1 LAAAISPVLV
11 AHSVSDLGSFNRSL
25 NPNQLN
31 RGLNQ
36 NQLNRSL
43 NQNQLNR
50 GLNTN
55 QLSSN
60 TNHIS
65 TFSPKLL
72 NVFNPKHLIAT
83 STTSLASMI
92 SLPGYYQFTSLPGT
106 VKPELTATS
115 E

>member
-36 NQLNRSL
+36 
-43 NQNQLNR
+43 
-50 GLNTN
+50 N

-106 VKPELTATS
+106 VKPEL
-115 E
+115 

>member
-36 NQLNRSL
+36 
-43 NQNQLNR
+43 
-50 GLNTN
+50 N